1 VNGIL
6 CIDKPAGFTSF
17 DVVAKLRGMLKTKK
31 IGHGGTLDPMATGVL
46 PVFLGRATKACDIL
60 PITDKRYLAGLR
72 LGMTTNTQDL
82 TGTPLTQSAVTA
94 TAAAVE
100 AVLRDFTGQQ
110 QQLPPMYSAV
120 RVGGRRLYDLARQG
134 VEVERQPRSITIH
147 HIRIL
152 EITENGEYLLDVA
165 CSKGTYIRTLCH
177 DVGQRLGCGGVLS
190 SLRRIEACG
199 FSIDNCLTLAELQQL
214 ADRGEVEGRLLPTDQ
229 AFAIYAK
236 LRLDDRQARLF
247 SNGVQLSLK
256 RMGYTGQDAIL
267 RLYNPH
273 GEFLALA
280 KTDRDADALVS
291 LKWFGERE

>member
-6 CIDKPAGFTSF
+6 CVDKPAGFTSF
-17 DVVAKLRGMLKTKK
+17 DVIAKLRGMLKTKK

-46 PVFLGRATKACDIL
+46 PVFIGRATKACDML

-72 LGMTTNTQDL
+72 LGVTTDTQDV
-82 TGTPLTQSAVTA
+82 TGTPLTQAAVTA

-100 AVLRDFTGQQ
+100 AVLRDFTGAQ

-120 RVGGRRLYDLARQG
+120 QVGGQRLYDLARQG
-134 VEVERQPRSITIH
+134 VEVARQPRNIIIH
-147 HIRIL
+147 HIHIL
-152 EITENGEYLLDVA
+152 EIAENGDYLLDVA

-199 FSIDNCLTLAELQQL
+199 FSIEDCLTLPEIQQL
-214 ADRGEVEGRLLPTDQ
+214 ADRGEVAQHLLPTDQ
-229 AFAIYAK
+229 AFAVYPAW
-236 LRLDDRQARLF
+236 RLDEKQARLF
-247 SNGVQLSLK
+247 SNGVQLSLA
-256 RMGYTGQDAIL
+256 RMGYAGEDTIL

-273 GEFLALA
+273 GDFLALA
-280 KTDRDADALVS
+280 KPDREADALVS